1 MNMDTSVLFKIV
13 GIGLTVAVA
22 CQILS
27 KTGRDDQAMLV
38 SLAGIVVVLIMLVG
52 QVSDLFS
59 TIKSIFGL

>member
-1 MNMDTSVLFKIV
+1 MDTSVLFKIV

-38 SLAGIVVVLIMLVG
+38 SLAGIIVVLIMLVG
-52 QVSDLFS
+52 QVSELFS

>member
-1 MNMDTSVLFKIV
+1 MDTSVLFKIV

-27 KTGRDDQAMLV
+27 RTGRDDQAMLV
-38 SLAGIVVVLIMLVG
+38 SLAGILIVLIMLIG
-52 QVSDLFS
+52 QVSDLFA

>member
-1 MNMDTSVLFKIV
+1 MDTSMLFKIV

-27 KTGRDDQAMLV
+27 RSGRDDQAMLV
-38 SLAGIVVVLIMLVG
+38 SVAGILLVLVMLIG

-59 TIKSIFGL
+59 TIKSVFGL

>member
-1 MNMDTSVLFKIV
+1 MLFKIV

-27 KTGRDDQAMLV
+27 RSGREDQAMLV
-38 SLAGIVVVLIMLVG
+38 SVAGILLVLFMLIG

-59 TIKSIFGL
+59 TIKTVFGL

>member
-1 MNMDTSVLFKIV
+1 MDTSMLFKIV

-27 KTGRDDQAMLV
+27 RSGREDQAMLV
-38 SLAGIVVVLIMLVG
+38 SVAGILLVLFMLIG

-59 TIKSIFGL
+59 TIKTVFGL

>member
-1 MNMDTSVLFKIV
+1 MLFKIV

-27 KTGRDDQAMLV
+27 RSGRDDQAMLV
-38 SLAGIVVVLIMLVG
+38 SVAGILLVLFMLIG

-59 TIKSIFGL
+59 TIKSVFGL

>member
-1 MNMDTSVLFKIV
+1 MDTSMLFKIV

-27 KTGRDDQAMLV
+27 RSGRDDQAMLV
-38 SLAGIVVVLIMLVG
+38 SVAGILLVLFMLIG

-59 TIKSIFGL
+59 TIKSVFGL

>member
-1 MNMDTSVLFKIV
+1 MFKIV

-38 SLAGIVVVLIMLVG
+38 SLAGIIVVLIMLVG
-52 QVSDLFS
+52 QVSELFS

>member
-1 MNMDTSVLFKIV
+1 MIMDTSVLFKIV

-27 KTGRDDQAMLV
+27 RTGRDDQAMLV
-38 SLAGIVVVLIMLVG
+38 SLAGILIVLIMLIG
-52 QVSDLFS
+52 QVSDLFA

>member
-1 MNMDTSVLFKIV
+1 MLFKIV

-27 KTGRDDQAMLV
+27 RSGRDDQAMLV
-38 SLAGIVVVLIMLVG
+38 SVAGILLVLVMLIG

-59 TIKSIFGL
+59 TIKSVFGL

>member
-1 MNMDTSVLFKIV
+1 MDTSVLFKIV

-27 KTGRDDQAMLV
+27 RSGRDDQAMRV
-38 SLAGIVVVLIMLVG
+38 SLAGILLVLIMLIG

-59 TIKSIFGL
+59 TIRSLFGI